1 MSLPSSGEISMH
13 DINTELGDSDLNSN
27 EIKLAG
33 GSTPLTISLFG
44 AATSAVDKTAPHK
57 MSEFHGY
64 THVGGGPP
72 PPGGGGGGPGGGGG
86 EGGLGGP

>member
-13 DINTELGDSDLNSN
+13 DINTEMSDTDLNSN

-33 GSTPLTISLFG
+33 GSTPLAISLFG
-44 AATSAVDKTAPHK
+44 AASSAVNKQAPHR

-72 PPGGGGGGPGGGGG
+72 PPGGGGGG
-86 EGGLGGP
+86 GLGGP

>member
-33 GSTPLTISLFG
+33 GSTPLAISLFG
-44 AATSAVDKTAPHK
+44 AATSSVNKTAPHR

-64 THVGGGPP
+64 THVGSGPP
-72 PPGGGGGGPGGGGG
+72 PPGGGGGGGLPPG
-86 EGGLGGP
+86 P

>member
-13 DINTELGDSDLNSN
+13 DINTEMSDTDLNSN

-33 GSTPLTISLFG
+33 GSTPLAISLFG
-44 AATSAVDKTAPHK
+44 AASSSVNKQAPHR

-72 PPGGGGGGPGGGGG
+72 PPGGGGGG
-86 EGGLGGP
+86 GLGGP

>member
-13 DINTELGDSDLNSN
+13 DINTEMSDTDLNSN

-33 GSTPLTISLFG
+33 GSTPLAISLFG
-44 AATSAVDKTAPHK
+44 AASSAVNKQAPHR

-64 THVGGGPP
+64 THVGSPGGGGPPP
-72 PPGGGGGGPGGGGG
+72 PPGGGGG
-86 EGGLGGP
+86 LGDP

>member
-33 GSTPLTISLFG
+33 GSTPTSSSLFG
-44 AATSAVDKTAPHK
+44 FATSSVNKTAPHR

-64 THVGGGPP
+64 THVGSPGGGGPP
-72 PPGGGGGGPGGGGG
+72 PPGGGGGG
-86 EGGLGGP
+86 GLGGP